1 MVYRAHN
8 WSEYES
14 HQQDAYLDE
23 TFGRLDP
30 ETKIHLASDLSFRT
44 GLSRT
49 QIAILNSL
57 FAGLGA
63 ATLLQP
69 NLMIWLVS
77 YFLSGLFFCF
87 VIWRGFL
94 IVVGLSARQQ
104 TRSTPP
110 NQSANLPVYSILVP
124 LYQEA
129 EIMAQLAGA
138 LRALNWPQDRLDIQ
152 LLIEADDIETLLAAR
167 KMRFPPRTRIS
178 IVPSHGPRTKPN
190 ALNYGLGR
198 AEGSYLTIY
207 DAEDLP
213 HPDQLREAYNAF
225 ETCSPHT
232 VCLQAP
238 LIADNPDENWLS
250 AHWAL
255 EYDVQFGLLMPGLT
269 RLQMPVLLGG
279 TSNHF
284 RRDALFALGGW
295 DAWNVTEDADLGLRI
310 ARAGL
315 RCAVMSMPT
324 YEDAPADLGVWVAQ
338 RSRWVKGFIQ
348 TWLVLMRSP
357 AITARELGLRRF
369 VAAHLSLGTAILAP
383 LLFAPCMIIVLL
395 ALASN
400 TLAIGPIGTT
410 LLIAAL
416 VVGLM
421 GDLCAPGRWH
431 LRRVVAM
438 LTRTLYW
445 PLHFLAALRAI
456 WELAKDPFFWAKT
469 PHKPRHSESDLSCST
484 GLSASVSPPAS

>member
-1 MVYRAHN
+1 MIYWAHKR
-8 WSEYES
+8 SEYES

-23 TFGRLDP
+23 TFG
-30 ETKIHLASDLSFRT
+30 HLHAGSGISLAADLSFRT
-44 GLSRT
+44 GLSRA
-49 QIAILNSL
+49 QVAILNSL
-57 FAGLGA
+57 SAGIGA

-69 NLMIWLVS
+69 NLMIWLIS
-77 YFLSGLFFCF
+77 YLLCGLFFCF
-87 VIWRGFL
+87 VIWRAFL
-94 IVVGLSARQQ
+94 ILVGLSARQQ
-104 TRSTPP
+104 STPALP
-110 NQSANLPVYSILVP
+110 TQSAGLPVYSVLIPV
-124 LYQEA
+124 YQEA

-138 LRALNWPQDRLDIQ
+138 MRALNWPQDRLDIQ
-152 LLIEADDIETLLAAR
+152 LLIEADDRETLRAAQR
-167 KMRFPPRTRIS
+167 MQFPPRTRVS

-190 ALNYGLGR
+190 ALNYGLSR
-198 AEGSYLTIY
+198 AKGTYLTIY

-213 HPDQLREAYNAF
+213 HPDQLRDAYKAF
-225 ETCSPHT
+225 QICPPQTA
-232 VCLQAP
+232 CLQAP

-255 EYDVQFGLLMPGLT
+255 EYDVQFGLLLPGLT
-269 RLQMPVLLGG
+269 RLKMPVLLGG

-284 RRDALFALGGW
+284 RLDALHALGGW

-315 RCAVMSMPT
+315 RCAMISLPT
-324 YEDAPADLGVWVAQ
+324 FEDAPTDLNVWVAQ

-357 AITARELGLRRF
+357 RVTLRELGLRQF
-369 VAAHLSLGTAILAP
+369 IAANLSLGTAILAP
-383 LLFAPCMIIVLL
+383 LLFAPCMVIVLL

-400 TLAIGPIGTT
+400 TLAIGPIGMT

-416 VVGLM
+416 MIGLV

-431 LRRVVAM
+431 LRRMVAM
-438 LTRTLYW
+438 LTRTFYW
-445 PLHFLAALRAI
+445 PLHFLAAVRAI

-469 PHKPRHSESDLSCST
+469 PHKPRQTESHPSCST

>member
-1 MVYRAHN
+1 
-8 WSEYES
+8 
-14 HQQDAYLDE
+14 
-23 TFGRLDP
+23 
-30 ETKIHLASDLSFRT
+30 
-44 GLSRT
+44 
-49 QIAILNSL
+49 
-57 FAGLGA
+57 
-63 ATLLQP
+63 
-69 NLMIWLVS
+69 
-77 YFLSGLFFCF
+77 
-87 VIWRGFL
+87 
-94 IVVGLSARQQ
+94 
-104 TRSTPP
+104 
-110 NQSANLPVYSILVP
+110 
-124 LYQEA
+124 
-129 EIMAQLAGA
+129 
-138 LRALNWPQDRLDIQ
+138 
-152 LLIEADDIETLLAAR
+152 
-167 KMRFPPRTRIS
+167 
-178 IVPSHGPRTKPN
+178 
-190 ALNYGLGR
+190 
-198 AEGSYLTIY
+198 
-207 DAEDLP
+207 
-213 HPDQLREAYNAF
+213 
-225 ETCSPHT
+225 
-232 VCLQAP
+232 
-238 LIADNPDENWLS
+238 
-250 AHWAL
+250 
-255 EYDVQFGLLMPGLT
+255 MPGLT

-469 PHKPRHSESDLSCST
+469 PHKPRHPESALSCST